1 MTEATF
7 FLAPPRSR
15 AVPNT
20 GNIQNVYIA
29 LADMRARELTA
40 AAPLA
45 LLIVVL
51 GLFPTL
57 ALELTSPTINQM
69 VTPF

>member
-1 MTEATF
+1 MGPFNA
-7 FLAPPRSR
+7 RW
-15 AVPNT
+15 V
-20 GNIQNVYIA
+20 G

-45 LLIVVL
+45 VLIVVL

-57 ALELTSPTINQM
+57 ALELTSPTINRM